1 MDITDTQTRRGT
13 PSPVSWS
20 AVALDRP
27 QPATPAGGTRLLGV
41 LPGEG
46 IGPEVV
52 AVTLD
57 VLAALDE
64 VSPLHFEIVHGGPI
78 GRDSEAREGKPLS
91 DEVIAFATRVF
102 DAGGAILC
110 GPGGGRFVYDMRR
123 HFDLYFKLSP
133 VKALPELFGAN
144 HLKAEHLADVD
155 MLVVRENSAGLYQG
169 VGSDE
174 RDAQGRRR
182 ARHDFGYDEG
192 QVRRILEAGAR
203 IAARRRGELVAVYK
217 DAGVP
222 SISAL
227 WRDVAAEVSEQHGIR
242 HHMVDI
248 DLAAYQI
255 IQHAQRFDVVVAP
268 NLFGDVL
275 SDLAGVLLGSRGLC
289 GAASFGVR
297 GEGVYQ
303 TNHGAAY
310 DLAGQDVA
318 NPVGQVFSLAQMLRE
333 SFGLDSEARLVE
345 DAVAAVWRQGW
356 RTADVSEPGCRTIGT
371 RAFGER
377 IAECVTRAGGVT
389 V

>member
-1 MDITDTQTRRGT
+1 MKDGEQADGGRRR
-13 PSPVSWS
+13 PVSWS

-27 QPATPAGGTRLLGV
+27 QPSTPPGATRLLGV

-46 IGPEVV
+46 VGPEIIG
-52 AVTLD
+52 VTLD

-64 VSPLHFEIVHGGPI
+64 ISPLSFEIVHGGPI
-78 GRDSEAREGKPLS
+78 GRDSEALEGKPLS
-91 DEVIAFATRVF
+91 DSVIGFAGRVF

-133 VKALPELFGAN
+133 VAALPGLFGAN
-144 HLKAEHLADVD
+144 HLKAEHLLGVD

-169 VGSDE
+169 VGTDE

-182 ARHDFGYDEG
+182 ARHDFGYQEHE
-192 QVRRILEAGAR
+192 VRRILEVGAR
-203 IAARRRGELVAVYK
+203 IAARRKGELVAVYK

-222 SISAL
+222 AISAL
-227 WRDVAAEVSEQHGIR
+227 WRDVAAEVAQAYGVR
-242 HHMVDI
+242 HKMVDI
-248 DLAAYQI
+248 DLASYQI
-255 IQHAQRFDVVVAP
+255 IQQARDFDVVVAP

-289 GAASFGVR
+289 GAASFGAR

-310 DLAGQDVA
+310 DLAGRNIA

-333 SFGLDSEARLVE
+333 SFGLDAEATRVE
-345 DAVAAVWRQGW
+345 QAVDRVWSQGW
-356 RTADVSEPGCRTIGT
+356 RTADVAEPGCRTIGT
-371 RAFGER
+371 REFGER
-377 IAECVTRAGGVT
+377 LCEAVGSVGGVT